1 MPASADQHHLF
12 YERGILMEGLFSDI
26 LSVIGGAM
34 VCGVILSLVPKGP
47 FEALLKMICGLFLTL
62 CLLYPLI
69 HFPYPTIPDDWL
81 SEEGFSPEEASSL
94 GEEFARRELCQCIK
108 REAEEYI
115 LDKAAAMNVLLSAD
129 VSLSDSE
136 IPVPAAVTVYTSADP
151 STREVLSQFLS
162 EDLGISKE
170 NQLWMEMSSV
180 KK

>member
-1 MPASADQHHLF
+1 
-12 YERGILMEGLFSDI
+12 
-26 LSVIGGAM
+26 M
-34 VCGVILSLVPKGP
+34 VLKEP
-47 FEALLKMICGLFLTL
+47 ALLDHAKNLRSEEFSCTLLGNTYAQLCRRHEQGLDVSLTVL
-62 CLLYPLI
+62 
-69 HFPYPTIPDDWL
+69 
-81 SEEGFSPEEASSL
+81 EGFSPEEASSL

-170 NQLWMEMSSV
+170 NQLWMEMSSI